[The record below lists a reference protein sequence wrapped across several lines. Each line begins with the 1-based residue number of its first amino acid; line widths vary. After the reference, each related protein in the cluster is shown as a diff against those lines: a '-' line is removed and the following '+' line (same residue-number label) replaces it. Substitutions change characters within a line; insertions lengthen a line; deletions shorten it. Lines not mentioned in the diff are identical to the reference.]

1 MSYFISEHSLIT
13 KEALRYASLHGGY
26 FSIVVI
32 PPEVGLLQGKALRE
46 AYNRLAER
54 ECGLFAWSEGIF
66 DQGGER
72 DLAFLDLFVSYF
84 FSQKMEE
91 ATQEEK
97 IAFVNQFR
105 KHPFTVGIFCHFK
118 DLQRARM
125 HSGEEADHYSSLI
138 IKHVK
143 ESFEEV
149 DALCKENGLESLYQL
164 PELDPNKDLSVSP
177 KKKFTLGSG
186 RKVVMLSYLLM
197 ALEMFLFLEPK
208 EVREENQ
215 LRKLKWERLDALRER
230 VLNTLGDE
238 WGISKEEMRSDIFS
252 YLEAGRDVFTKFMRE
267 SLTVA

>member
-66 DQGGER
+66 EQGGEK

-105 KHPFTVGIFCHFK
+105 KHPFTIGIFCHFK
-118 DLQRARM
+118 ALQRARM
-125 HSGEEADHYSSLI
+125 HDCEEADFYSSLI

-164 PELDPNKDLSVSP
+164 PMMDRKKTLVISP
-177 KKKFTLGSG
+177 EKKFILGSS
-186 RKVVMLSYLLM
+186 RKVLMNTYLLM
-197 ALEMFLFLEPK
+197 ALEMFLFLEP
-208 EVREENQ
+208 EGVRKENQ

-230 VLNTLGDE
+230 IFITLADE
-238 WGISKEEMRSDIFS
+238 WGISKEEMRSDVFS

-267 SLTVA
+267 SLAVA